1 MARKRSTLKII
12 TVKIDEAELNML
24 EELAF
29 ESGKTRSDLIRDAV
43 WEYIRRRASKPL
55 PRVKIIYE

>member
-1 MARKRSTLKII
+1 LKII
-12 TVKIDEAELNML
+12 TVKIDETELNML

-29 ESGKTRSDLIRDAV
+29 KSGKTRSDLIRSAV
-43 WEYIRRRASKPL
+43 WEYIRRHTSKPL

>member
-1 MARKRSTLKII
+1 MARRRSTLKII
-12 TVKIDEAELNML
+12 TVKIDETELSMI

-29 ESGKTRSDLIRDAV
+29 KSGKTRSDLIRAAV
-43 WEYIRRRASKPL
+43 WEYIRRHASRPV

>member
-29 ESGKTRSDLIRDAV
+29 ESGKTRSDLIRAAV

>member
-1 MARKRSTLKII
+1 LARKRSTLKII

-43 WEYIRRRASKPL
+43 WEYIRRRASKPI

>member
-43 WEYIRRRASKPL
+43 WEYIRRRASKPI

>member
-1 MARKRSTLKII
+1 LARKRSTLKII